1 MTQLTAGRHRRI
13 DSLLADGAP
22 VLHGGTAGR
31 WLLSRTIAVKEKAM
45 SALLNKMCAALV
57 ALLLLTSAGIVTAGF
72 VLWPADAAQSEA
84 RTWIR
89 HGDSCRYVP
98 LSEALNAL
106 PCQQ

>member
-1 MTQLTAGRHRRI
+1 MTQLTAGRHRRF

-22 VLHGGTAGR
+22 LLRDGMAGG
-31 WLLSRTIAVKEKAM
+31 WLLSRTLAVKEKVM
-45 SALLNKMCAALV
+45 SALLNKMGAALL
-57 ALLLLTSAGIVTAGF
+57 ALLILTGTGLVTAGF
-72 VLWPADAAQSEA
+72 VLWPADAAQPEGRA
-84 RTWIR
+84 WIR